1 MEGTEDFMRLGG
13 PGTTDTGFHP
23 IRTCIGCRQRG
34 DQSELMRVVA
44 QAGDEGKVAVLDAHR
59 RLSGRGAWLHPDPA
73 CMETALRR
81 KAFHRAFRGAVE
93 TGQLA
98 LQFHALTGTSNGPR
112 QETVLPESGSEN

>member
-1 MEGTEDFMRLGG
+1 MRVGRPKNPA
-13 PGTTDTGFHP
+13 PGVHP
-23 IRTCIGCRQRG
+23 VRTCIGCRRRG
-34 DQSELMRVVA
+34 GQSELMRVVA
-44 QAGDEGKVAVLDAHR
+44 QISGGQNVAVVDEHR

-98 LQFHALTGTSNGPR
+98 LQFHALTGTSHGSPR